1 MFLAFHIALILMFTT
16 LKDIIENQLLVNS
29 SKLSTILRP
38 RAKFAITNYD
48 SLYVSLLCF
57 LYLLQVELYNSELS
71 SIMIYVLL
79 YVMLLVRIL
88 LSTLHSIN
96 LRSCLLS
103 SVSLGDKRSLS
114 LGELIRPFCITIL
127 CLNSLLFIDIFHI
140 ERWYLCYFIC
150 FCMVD
155 DFWSMDRCSQDSD
168 GNGAVWRQNSRRS
181 ENPGKYTE
189 NPIFPEDEGS

>member
-1 MFLAFHIALILMFTT
+1 MRLAIPASLCEGPFFYFLVESVNLFPSISASILSCCVSFIHMMIYSIMFLMFLVLHIALILMFTT
-16 LKDIIENQLLVNS
+16 LKAIIENQLFVNS

-57 LYLLQVELYNSELS
+57 LYLLQVKLYNSELS
-71 SIMIYVLL
+71 SIMIYVLMN
-79 YVMLLVRIL
+79 VMLLVRIL

-114 LGELIRPFCITIL
+114 LGGVDTSIL
-127 CLNSLLFIDIFHI
+127 HH
-140 ERWYLCYFIC
+140 Y
-150 FCMVD
+150 
-155 DFWSMDRCSQDSD
+155 SMS
-168 GNGAVWRQNSRRS
+168 
-181 ENPGKYTE
+181 
-189 NPIFPEDEGS
+189 